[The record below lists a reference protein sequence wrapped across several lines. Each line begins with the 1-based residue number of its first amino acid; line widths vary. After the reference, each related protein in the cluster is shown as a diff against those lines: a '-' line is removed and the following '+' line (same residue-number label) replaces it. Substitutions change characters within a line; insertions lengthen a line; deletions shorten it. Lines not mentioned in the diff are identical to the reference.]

1 MRPCPPRSRTPT
13 RKKRTKT
20 TADNAKKAADAVQAD
35 ATQALTNLAEV
46 NKDGRVYISEMKSL
60 AVELENIKQ
69 EKIQLVGTDG
79 KGGEAQKWYASV
91 NQNAYITAYN
101 ACVKALTYYT
111 TESNAQNGYIAIITD
126 TTISIHGTR

>member
-1 MRPCPPRSRTPT
+1 MPRKPQTQCRRTLHKPSP
-13 RKKRTKT
+13 
-20 TADNAKKAADAVQAD
+20 
-35 ATQALTNLAEV
+35 NLAEV